1 MEQENELLK
10 MVFKNNDYLLK
21 LTRNV
26 FFGFPI
32 TDEEKRIVKE
42 TYGNA
47 ALKEIV
53 RKKFYPIFGDEMP
66 IGSVSD
72 FWGGTEQNLLGQHRD
87 TICQNVLSK
96 QEVLEM
102 LGKGFNAL
110 TDYKKIDLSYNPKLS
125 LNDDLA
131 VKLLARNL
139 YIRTVETGLNF
150 IKIVANQKEENKKE
164 TAKKLL
170 KNSSR

>member
-10 MVFKNNDYLLK
+10 MAFKDNDYLLK

-26 FFGFPI
+26 FFGFPV

-53 RKKFYPIFGDEMP
+53 RKKFYPLFGDEMP

-87 TICQNVLSK
+87 TIYQNVISK
-96 QEVLEM
+96 QEVMEM
-102 LGKGFNAL
+102 LQRGFEAL
-110 TDYKKIDLSYNPKLS
+110 TDYRKIDLNYNPKLS
-125 LNDDLA
+125 VNDDLA

-150 IKIVANQKEENKKE
+150 IKLVANQKEEDKKE

-170 KNSSR
+170 KNSNK

>member
-10 MVFKNNDYLLK
+10 TIFKDNDYLLK

-26 FFGFPI
+26 FFGFPL
-32 TDEEKRIVKE
+32 TDEEKQTVKN
-42 TYGNA
+42 TYSNA
-47 ALKEIV
+47 PLKEAV
-53 RKKFYPIFGDEMP
+53 RKKFYPLFGDEMP

-72 FWGGTEQNLLGQHRD
+72 FWGGTEQNLLGQHKD
-87 TICQNVLSK
+87 TIYQNVISK

-102 LGKGFNAL
+102 LQKGFEAL

-125 LNDDLA
+125 VNDDLA

-150 IKIVANQKEENKKE
+150 VKIVANQKEEDKKE

-170 KNSSR
+170 KNSSK